1 MGSRWSRCAT
11 QSCRSPFRF
20 VPCRSWIG
28 GWKVVVH
35 RLRTS
40 REVSMFRCHPSSPT
54 STTTATTMSTASIQV
69 VRSLPMPTTPD
80 CPSAQT
86 LRLGGYPHPLA
97 SFHARSSCR
106 RLSRREGGRRS
117 QGRIKAATQV
127 RGSPRRQRSRAML
140 SVRCIIYA
148 LIASDPYSPI

>member
-40 REVSMFRCHPSSPT
+40 REVSMFRCHPSSTT
-54 STTTATTMSTASIQV
+54 STTTTMSTASIQV
-69 VRSLPMPTTPD
+69 VRSLPY
-80 CPSAQT
+80 AYNA
-86 LRLGGYPHPLA
+86 RLPERA
-97 SFHARSSCR
+97 NVKV
-106 RLSRREGGRRS
+106 
-117 QGRIKAATQV
+117 GRISTPSCFFPCPIKLSSAFAALRADDGVKGGSRLPRQV
-127 RGSPRRQRSRAML
+127 RGSPRRQRSRGML
-140 SVRCIIYA
+140 SA
-148 LIASDPYSPI
+148 LPRSGAES